1 MAVPGRDSSKLQK
14 QPGARTPNTGM
25 QRRSTTGKNVP
36 AKPASPASGG
46 DKKAPADVPSADAY
60 EVVEE
65 VQEIVQAPDA
75 APAPAAHDEV
85 PGTPAR
91 ATPGGRRTPGG
102 RAARASGGVARRS
115 PTPRSPGDGQ
125 PTRGSG
131 GTPVRDRR
139 DPGAEIGSMHRRG
152 LGLAMKFSLFISL
165 LILLISLLFGL
176 VVIRLFKDKM
186 KEEIKRSGYQQVLTL
201 KPLGKR
207 IYKNFCDS
215 WLNVEKTDF
224 KSYDLMPQGKADKE
238 DLASILNGDKRILD
252 LAIFASKETTKDP
265 NGVVVVAR
273 GLTKFSLPGDP
284 AKLDSVQDGDPDIK
298 IWWGE
303 ITLDNKTEN
312 VLFFRVPL
320 DGSGDKLLA
329 TGNLILSASQIDQE
343 VQALI
348 RKIALFGL
356 LFVLAGIALSLGLA
370 SLVTSPINVLVR
382 DMDIVSRGDLDH
394 ETRPQTNDEIGLL
407 ATAFNRMTHSIKAAR
422 EHERQVERI
431 NADLSILKEIHAKL
445 MPEKIPQI
453 PGFDIFTGYYCARE
467 VGGDY
472 YDFIPVDRDHLAFVI
487 ADVSGKGIPGS
498 MYMGYTRTILRMM
511 ATENP
516 SPADVLSKT
525 NYHVA
530 KDIKRGMFVTAMY
543 AIVNVRTREMTVASA
558 GHNPMIIWRAA
569 TRTHELVRPNGIA
582 LGFDKGPI
590 FDRTVREQKLKLNRG
605 DRVVLYTDGVV
616 ESMNEAHEE
625 WSNEALEAFVQQHAE
640 LKSKD
645 FVRLLLK
652 ALDEHKGAA
661 EQHDDITLTTFRIE

>member
-1 MAVPGRDSSKLQK
+1 MALPPNRDSSKLHK
-14 QPGARTPNTGM
+14 QAGVSTPNTGN
-25 QRRSTTGKNVP
+25 QRRTTGKNAPPARPSPPAAPQKKPSGPGP
-36 AKPASPASGG
+36 AKPEP
-46 DKKAPADVPSADAY
+46 V
-60 EVVEE
+60 EVAEEFQVVAGSEE
-65 VQEIVQAPDA
+65 VAVAGGQP
-75 APAPAAHDEV
+75 DEV

-115 PTPRSPGDGQ
+115 PSPRSPGDGA

-131 GTPVRDRR
+131 AQAAKSVR
-139 DPGAEIGSMHRRG
+139 DPGAEIGRLHRRG
-152 LGLAMKFSLFISL
+152 MSLAMKFSLFISL

-201 KPLGKR
+201 KPFAKR
-207 IYKNFCDS
+207 IYKTFNDWRSDTKSTERFYH
-215 WLNVEKTDF
+215 ETAQGQTD
-224 KSYDLMPQGKADKE
+224 KAELKAIID
-238 DLASILNGDKRILD
+238 GDPRILD
-252 LAIFASKETTKDP
+252 IAILASKSGPMDNPDGT
-265 NGVVVVAR
+265 VVVAK
-273 GLTKFSLPGDP
+273 GLTTFSLGERREAHDFGDTGI
-284 AKLDSVQDGDPDIK
+284 L

-303 ITLDNKTEN
+303 VTVDGRNEN
-312 VLFFRVPL
+312 VLFFRVPVE
-320 DGSGDKLLA
+320 GSGEKLMSTA
-329 TGNLILSASQIDQE
+329 NLILSASQIDQE
-343 VQALI
+343 VQNLMTRI
-348 RKIALFGL
+348 GLFGL

-382 DMDIVSRGDLDH
+382 DMDIVSRGDLEH

-407 ATAFNRMTHSIKAAR
+407 AMAFNRMTKSIKSAQ

-511 ATENP
+511 AAENL

-543 AIVNVRTREMTVASA
+543 SIVNVRTREMIVASA
-558 GHNPMIIWRAA
+558 GHNPMVIWRAA
-569 TRTHELVRPNGIA
+569 TRTHEFVRPNGIA

-590 FDRTVREQKLKLNRG
+590 FDRTVREQRLKLNRG

-616 ESMNEAHEE
+616 EAMNESHEE
-625 WSNEALEAFVQQHAE
+625 FTDEALVNFVKQHAE
-640 LKSKD
+640 IKSKD

>member
-1 MAVPGRDSSKLQK
+1 A
-14 QPGARTPNTGM
+14 
-25 QRRSTTGKNVP
+25 
-36 AKPASPASGG
+36 
-46 DKKAPADVPSADAY
+46 
-60 EVVEE
+60 
-65 VQEIVQAPDA
+65 
-75 APAPAAHDEV
+75 
-85 PGTPAR
+85 
-91 ATPGGRRTPGG
+91 
-102 RAARASGGVARRS
+102 
-115 PTPRSPGDGQ
+115 

-131 GTPVRDRR
+131 GSPAKSNR
-139 DPGAEIGSMHRRG
+139 DPGAEIGSLHRRG
-152 LGLAMKFSLFISL
+152 LSLAAKFSLFISL

-176 VVIRLFKDKM
+176 VVIRLFKDKL

-207 IYKNFCDS
+207 VYRSFVDT
-215 WLNVEKTDF
+215 WLMNTKAEA
-224 KSYDLMPQGKADKE
+224 KSYADTPAGVSDKADLKQ
-238 DLASILNGDKRILD
+238 ILDGDPRILD
-252 LAIFASKETTKDP
+252 LAVFASKEPAKDP
-265 NGVVVVAR
+265 SGVVVIAR
-273 GLTKFSLPGDP
+273 GLTTFSMPNDPTKFETVDG
-284 AKLDSVQDGDPDIK
+284 GDPDIK
-298 IWWGE
+298 VWWGD
-303 ITLDNKTEN
+303 ITVDDKHER

-320 DGSGDKLLA
+320 EGKDDKLLA

-343 VQALI
+343 VQSLI

-382 DMDIVSRGDLDH
+382 DMDIVARGDLEH
-394 ETRPQTNDEIGLL
+394 ETRPQTSDEIGLL
-407 ATAFNRMTHSIKAAR
+407 AMAFNRMTKSIRSAR

-453 PGFDIFTGYYCARE
+453 PGYDIFTGYYCARE

-511 ATENP
+511 ATENL

-558 GHNPMIIWRAA
+558 GHNPMVIWRAA

-605 DRVVLYTDGVV
+605 DRVVMYTDGVV
-616 ESMNEAHEE
+616 EAMNAEHEE
-625 WSNEALEAFVQQHAE
+625 WGDEALEAFVQQNAE
-640 LKSKD
+640 IKSKD

-652 ALDEHKGAA
+652 ALDDHKGEA